1 MKFYGHHRLR
11 NQSHQ
16 RKFGNISESAC
27 VPYRHILSFFLLKNL
42 RAESWAFPSSRPMS
56 PMEQHDIM
64 NAIESEISKFIQQ
77 PSETDMR
84 RYNYYI
90 EKGTSTSM
98 VAPLPSNQFEIFYSK
113 LNDHIKN
120 SPFLKP
126 IRDEL
131 RKDIILDHEY
141 AMRKAIVDY
150 VLLNMDERARVKIEW
165 IPRPFPVK

>member
-1 MKFYGHHRLR
+1 MGLF
-11 NQSHQ
+11 SHLH
-16 RKFGNISESAC
+16 F
-27 VPYRHILSFFLLKNL
+27 VVLYRAQN
-42 RAESWAFPSSRPMS
+42 WAFPPSRSMS

-77 PSETDMR
+77 PSEVDMR

-90 EKGTSTSM
+90 EKGTHASM
-98 VAPLPSNQFEIFYSK
+98 IAPLAPQQFEKFYSK
-113 LNDHIKN
+113 INEKLETA
-120 SPFLKP
+120 PFLKQ

-131 RKDIILDHEY
+131 RKDIMNEHEF

-165 IPRPFPVK
+165 IPRPFPIK

>member
-1 MKFYGHHRLR
+1 
-11 NQSHQ
+11 
-16 RKFGNISESAC
+16 
-27 VPYRHILSFFLLKNL
+27 
-42 RAESWAFPSSRPMS
+42 MS

-77 PSETDMR
+77 PSEIDMR

-98 VAPLPSNQFEIFYSK
+98 VAPLAPNQFEIFYSK
-113 LNDHIKN
+113 LNDELKN

-126 IRDEL
+126 VRDEL
-131 RKDIILDHEY
+131 YKDIIINYEY

-165 IPRPFPVK
+165 IPRPSPIK